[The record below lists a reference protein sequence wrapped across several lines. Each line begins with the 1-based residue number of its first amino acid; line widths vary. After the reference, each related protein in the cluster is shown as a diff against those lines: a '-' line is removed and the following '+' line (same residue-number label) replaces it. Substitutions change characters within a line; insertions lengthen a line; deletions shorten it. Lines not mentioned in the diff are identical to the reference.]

1 MKKILIGGAILVII
15 VVAVLVFILGNINGI
30 VKKGVETGGP
40 MVLKV
45 PVTLNK
51 ADISV
56 FSGSGRLTGL
66 TIDNPPGFQTP
77 YAFQLGTVQMD
88 IDTGS
93 ITSDKIH
100 VRNILIDAPSIIFE
114 GSFDKSNL
122 SQLQA
127 NAAAF
132 SGAGKTPS
140 TSQAEQQT
148 SESAGKK
155 IQIDQ
160 LTIKNG
166 DISVS
171 MDLLHGKKLT
181 AALPPIELK
190 DIGKDNDATIADA
203 MKKVLAAVNKAVIPA
218 IQANL
223 ANLNLDQ
230 GVQKAVEAVQEKTG
244 GAVQEQTEKG
254 LGKIKGLFGK

>member
-1 MKKILIGGAILVII
+1 MKKIVIGGAVIVII
-15 VVAVLVFILGNINGI
+15 LVAVLVLVLGNINAI
-30 VKKGVETGGP
+30 VKKGVETAGP
-40 MVLKV
+40 KVLKV
-45 PVTLNK
+45 PVTLDK

-56 FSGSGRLTGL
+56 FSGTGRLAGL
-66 TIDNPPGFQTP
+66 TIGNPPGFQTD
-77 YAFQLGTVQMD
+77 YAFQLGNVQMD

-93 ITSDKIH
+93 VTSDKIH
-100 VRNILIDAPSIIFE
+100 VRSIVIDAPSIIFE

-132 SGAGKTPS
+132 STSGKESAAPAAD
-140 TSQAEQQT
+140 QEK

-155 IQIDQ
+155 IQIDL
-160 LTIKNG
+160 LTIKDG

-171 MDLLHGKKLT
+171 MNLLQGKKLT

-190 DIGKDNDATIADA
+190 DIGKNNDASIADA
-203 MKKVLAAVNKAVIPA
+203 MKKVLTAVNKAVIPA

-230 GVQKAVEAVQEKTG
+230 GVQQAVETMQEKTG
-244 GAVQEQTEKG
+244 GAIEEQTEKG

>member
-1 MKKILIGGAILVII
+1 MKKILIGGAVVVII
-15 VVAVLVFILGNINGI
+15 VVAVLVLVLGNINGI
-30 VKKGVETGGP
+30 VKKGVETAGP

-45 PVTLNK
+45 PVTLDK
-51 ADISV
+51 ANISI
-56 FSGSGRLTGL
+56 FSGSGRLAGL
-66 TIDNPPGFQTP
+66 TIANPVGFHTE

-100 VRNILIDAPSIIFE
+100 VKSIVIDAPRIIFE

-132 SGAGKTPS
+132 SAAGKEDG
-140 TSQAEQQT
+140 TSSAEQQK
-148 SESAGKK
+148 SESTGKK
-155 IQIDQ
+155 IQIDR

-171 MDLLHGKKLT
+171 MNLLQGKKLT

-190 DIGKDNDATIADA
+190 DIGKDDDASIADA
-203 MKKVLAAVNKAVIPA
+203 MKKVLTAVNKAVIPA

-223 ANLNLDQ
+223 TNLNLDQ
-230 GVQKAVEAVQEKTG
+230 GVQKAVETIQKKTG
-244 GAVQEQTEKG
+244 GALQEQTEKG

>member
-1 MKKILIGGAILVII
+1 MKKILIGGAVLVII
-15 VVAVLVFILGNINGI
+15 VVVALVLVLGNINGI
-30 VKKGVETGGP
+30 VKKGVETAGP

-45 PVTLNK
+45 PVTLDK
-51 ADISV
+51 ADISI
-56 FSGSGRLTGL
+56 FSGSGRLKGL
-66 TIDNPPGFQTP
+66 TIGNPAGFHTE
-77 YAFQLGTVQMD
+77 YAFQLGSVQMD
-88 IDTGS
+88 IDPS
-93 ITSDKIH
+93 SVTSDKIH
-100 VRNILIDAPSIIFE
+100 VKNIVIDAPRIIFE
-114 GSFDKSNL
+114 GAFDKSNL

-132 SGAGKTPS
+132 SASGKEAGPAQT
-140 TSQAEQQT
+140 EQQK

-155 IQIDQ
+155 IQIDL

-171 MDLLHGKKLT
+171 MNLLQGKKLT
-181 AALPPIELK
+181 AALPTIELK

-203 MKKVLAAVNKAVIPA
+203 MKKVLIAVNKAVIPA

-244 GAVQEQTEKG
+244 GALQEQTEKG